1 MVDFLARTADKWSY
15 LAGVA
20 WILGLAALFIFFAV
34 GGVFGTINDAISIF
48 QFLFL
53 IPVALTL
60 HRILDLHAPTVSGVS
75 AALGIGS
82 MLIIAFLQLLLVLG
96 TVQFEQTL
104 RPILLLGAI
113 VGLWW
118 LATSFVGLARG
129 ALPAG
134 PAWAG
139 VVAGAA
145 IIVTAIG
152 FALGGQQ
159 HPLSMVGF
167 IVGGVAVPVWAFW
180 LGKVLGSGT
189 SGA

>member
-1 MVDFLARTADKWSY
+1 MVDSLVLTADKWSY

-20 WILGLAALFIFFAV
+20 WILGFAALFIFFAA

-53 IPVALTL
+53 IPVAMAL
-60 HRILDLHAPTVSGVS
+60 HRILGLHSPAVS
-75 AALGIGS
+75 AVAAAFGIGA
-82 MLIIAFLQLLLVLG
+82 MLVIAFLQLLLVLG
-96 TVQFEQTL
+96 SVQIEQTL

-118 LATSFVGLARG
+118 LATSVLGLARG

-152 FALGGQQ
+152 FVLGGQQ
-159 HPLSMVGF
+159 HPLSAAGFAVGA
-167 IVGGVAVPVWAFW
+167 VAVPVWAFW

-189 SGA
+189 SAG

>member
-1 MVDFLARTADKWSY
+1 VVDFLVRTADKWSY

-20 WILGLAALFIFFAV
+20 WILGFAALFIFFAV
-34 GGVFGTINDAISIF
+34 GGIFGPINDAISIF

-53 IPVALTL
+53 IPVALAL
-60 HRILDLHAPTVSGVS
+60 HRILGLHAPTVSGMATV
-75 AALGIGS
+75 LGIMA
-82 MLIIAFLQLLLVLG
+82 MLVIAFLQLLLVLG
-96 TVQFEQTL
+96 AVQLEQTL

-118 LATSFVGLARG
+118 LVTSIVGLARG

-139 VVAGAA
+139 VVAGSA

-152 FALGGQQ
+152 FVLGGQQ
-159 HPLSMVGF
+159 HPLSAAGF
-167 IVGGVAVPVWAFW
+167 IVGAVAVPVWAFW
-180 LGKVLGSGT
+180 LGRVLASGT
-189 SGA
+189 ASG

>member
-1 MVDFLARTADKWSY
+1 VVDSLVRIADKWSY

-20 WILGLAALFIFFAV
+20 WILGFAALFISFAV
-34 GGVFGTINDAISIF
+34 GGVFGTINDAISIL

-60 HRILDLHAPTVSGVS
+60 HRILGLYAPAVSAVA
-75 AALGIGS
+75 AALGIGA
-82 MLIIAFLQLLLVLG
+82 MLVIAFLQLLLVLG
-96 TVQFEQTL
+96 TVRIEQTL
-104 RPILLLGAI
+104 RSILLLGII

-118 LATSFVGLARG
+118 LVTSILGLARG

-139 VVAGAA
+139 VVAGTV

-152 FALGGQQ
+152 FVLGGQQ
-159 HPLSMVGF
+159 HPLSVAGYVVGA
-167 IVGGVAVPVWAFW
+167 VAVPVWAFW
-180 LGKVLGSGT
+180 LGRVLASGT
-189 SGA
+189 ASG

>member
-1 MVDFLARTADKWSY
+1 MVDFLVRTAGKWAY

-20 WILGLAALFIFFAV
+20 WILGFAALFIFYAV
-34 GGVFGTINDAISIF
+34 GGVFGPINDAISIF

-53 IPVALTL
+53 IPVALAL
-60 HRILDLHAPTVSGVS
+60 HRILGLHAPTVSGV
-75 AALGIGS
+75 ATALGVGA
-82 MLIIAFLQLLLVLG
+82 MLVIALLQLLLVLG
-96 TVQFEQTL
+96 TVQFELTL
-104 RPILLLGAI
+104 RPILLFGAI

-118 LATSFVGLARG
+118 LVTSILGLARG

-152 FALGGQQ
+152 FVLGGQQ
-159 HPLSMVGF
+159 HPLSAAGFVVGA
-167 IVGGVAVPVWAFW
+167 VAVPVWAFW
-180 LGKVLGSGT
+180 LGRVFGSG
-189 SGA
+189 SSVG

>member
-1 MVDFLARTADKWSY
+1 MVDFLARTSDKWSY

-20 WILGLAALFIFFAV
+20 WILGFAALFIFFAV

-60 HRILDLHAPTVSGVS
+60 HRILALHAPTVSGVT
-75 AALGIGS
+75 AALGIGA
-82 MLIIAFLQLLLVLG
+82 MLAIAFLQLLLVLG
-96 TVQFEQTL
+96 TVQFEQTM

-118 LATSFVGLARG
+118 LATSSLGLARG
-129 ALPAG
+129 TLPVG

-152 FALGGQQ
+152 FVLGGQQ
-159 HPLSMVGF
+159 HPLSVAGFVVGA
-167 IVGGVAVPVWAFW
+167 VAVPVWAFW
-180 LGKVLGSGT
+180 LGKVLASGT
-189 SGA
+189 SGG

>member
-1 MVDFLARTADKWSY
+1 MVGFLVRTAGKWSY

-20 WILGLAALFIFFAV
+20 WILGFAALFVFFAV
-34 GGVFGTINDAISIF
+34 GGIFGSINDAISIF

-53 IPVALTL
+53 IPVALAL
-60 HRILDLHAPTVSGVS
+60 HRILGLHAPALSGVA
-75 AALGIGS
+75 AALGIGA
-82 MLIIAFLQLLLVLG
+82 MLVIAFLQFLLVLG

-118 LATSFVGLARG
+118 LATSFLGLARG

-152 FALGGQQ
+152 FVLGGQQ
-159 HPLSMVGF
+159 HPLSTAGFVVGA
-167 IVGGVAVPVWAFW
+167 VAVPVWAFW
-180 LGKVLGSGT
+180 LGKILASGT
-189 SGA
+189 SGG